1 MVRDVSLFWKMF
13 KKNLFFL
20 FFIIIFIFIIALL
33 LRMIKKIRKIRLM
46 TILKERDIFEIL
58 WTVNF

>member
-1 MVRDVSLFWKMF
+1 MSLCFEKCLKRIYF
-13 KKNLFFL
+13 SS

-33 LRMIKKIRKIRLM
+33 LRVIKKIRKISLM

-58 WTVNF
+58 